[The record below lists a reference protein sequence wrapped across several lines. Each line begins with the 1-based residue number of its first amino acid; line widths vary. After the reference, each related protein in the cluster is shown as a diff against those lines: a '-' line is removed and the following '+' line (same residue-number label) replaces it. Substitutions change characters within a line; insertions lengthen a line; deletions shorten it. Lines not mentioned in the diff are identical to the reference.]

1 MNTLAATKA
10 DPFDSRLSR
19 TADVLV
25 SIVVII
31 VGLLL
36 GGGLFSVS
44 EESSGT

>member
-1 MNTLAATKA
+1 MNTLAVTKEFPIA
-10 DPFDSRLSR
+10 SRLSG